1 MDIEAYLDRIGY
13 RGPRTAT
20 LDTLRDLHRAHLL
33 SVPFENLD
41 IQAGRPIV
49 LDRERL
55 FDKIVRRRR
64 GGFCYELNGLL
75 ATFLAE
81 MGFRV
86 TLLSAGVARETG
98 GFSPEFDHL
107 ALCIHLESDWLADVG
122 FGESILDP
130 VPFRQPGAGEYRL
143 EPEGPAWILFRGP
156 QPRYRF
162 TLQPR
167 ELQEFAAVC
176 HYHQTSPDS
185 HFTQN
190 RIVTQATAGGRMTLS
205 SNRLIE
211 TRGEERQERP
221 VNGPAEFASLC
232 QQYFDI
238 TDPFC

>member
-75 ATFLAE
+75 ATFLEE

-130 VPFRQPGAGEYRL
+130 VPFGNRAQVSIAWSRK
-143 EPEGPAWILFRGP
+143 GPHGSFSADRS
-156 QPRYRF
+156 R
-162 TLQPR
+162 
-167 ELQEFAAVC
+167 
-176 HYHQTSPDS
+176 
-185 HFTQN
+185 
-190 RIVTQATAGGRMTLS
+190 ATASRSSRARSRSSPACAIIIRPRPTVTLRKTAS
-205 SNRLIE
+205 SR
-211 TRGEERQERP
+211 RP
-221 VNGPAEFASLC
+221 LREGV
-232 QQYFDI
+232 
-238 TDPFC
+238 